1 MHWFHRK
8 LLNIHIQT
16 FTMIIIINRF
26 PDLVPFYL
34 FTVRKSSRGIRIF
47 SLSWCVSGK
56 LCHLKNI
63 KTSSFFNWNI
73 YFIASTNIEVA
84 QSTQYH
90 LAVYMTDNTE
100 TYSNLIRGIKE
111 LLNNYRNH
119 SINFELF
126 QNLHRI
132 YVSIKSYVR
141 WVLQGPPLM
150 PTLYPGFPKTYSF
163 SIYLGWSVFMWCL

>member
-1 MHWFHRK
+1 MHWSHRK

-34 FTVRKSSRGIRIF
+34 FTVRNSSRGIRIF

-84 QSTQYH
+84 QSTLYH
-90 LAVYMTDNTE
+90 LAVYMTNNTE

-111 LLNNYRNH
+111 LLKVLDNIQLTLNC
-119 SINFELF
+119 F
-126 QNLHRI
+126 RI
-132 YVSIKSYVR
+132 YIESM
-141 WVLQGPPLM
+141 LQSKVMSGGFCRVPPWC
-150 PTLYPGFPKTYSF
+150 PHYTLASPKLIHFPY
-163 SIYLGWSVFMWCL
+163 I